1 MYSNNP
7 RNWPI
12 RVLDATVRQ
21 DFNSRA
27 DIISECVNMSK

>member
-27 DIISECVNMSK
+27 DISECVNMSK